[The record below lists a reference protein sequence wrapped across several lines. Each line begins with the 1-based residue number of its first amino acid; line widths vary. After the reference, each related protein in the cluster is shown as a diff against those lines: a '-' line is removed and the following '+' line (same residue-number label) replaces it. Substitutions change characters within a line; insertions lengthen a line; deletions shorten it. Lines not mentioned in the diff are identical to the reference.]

1 MKLLKHLS
9 YCYSLKRMKQ
19 QNNIQMPVLKRF
31 QVYVFGTG
39 NTVFIAPEI
48 KHLSGY
54 IRIYGNNNTV
64 YIQKGYDMKL
74 NIDIGSSVTR
84 TANECLLTIGKNLY
98 CGMTHIM
105 IGENHSILEIG
116 DDCMFSDNID
126 IYATDGHT
134 VLNLNNE
141 ITNIGHSVRIKNHVW
156 LGKDV
161 KIGKNTLISDNSIV
175 GWGAVVTKKFTQ
187 NNIIIAGNPA
197 SVVKKGVNWDRAFP
211 NSYINRKS

>member
-1 MKLLKHLS
+1 MKLLKRLS

-39 NTVFIAPEI
+39 NTV
-48 KHLSGY
+48 
-54 IRIYGNNNTV
+54 
-64 YIQKGYDMKL
+64 L
-74 NIDIGSSVTR
+74 NS
-84 TANECLLTIGKNLY
+84 
-98 CGMTHIM
+98 
-105 IGENHSILEIG
+105 
-116 DDCMFSDNID
+116 
-126 IYATDGHT
+126 
-134 VLNLNNE
+134 NNE

-197 SVVKKGVNWDRAFP
+197 SVVKKDVNWDRAFP
-211 NSYINRKS
+211 NSYINRES